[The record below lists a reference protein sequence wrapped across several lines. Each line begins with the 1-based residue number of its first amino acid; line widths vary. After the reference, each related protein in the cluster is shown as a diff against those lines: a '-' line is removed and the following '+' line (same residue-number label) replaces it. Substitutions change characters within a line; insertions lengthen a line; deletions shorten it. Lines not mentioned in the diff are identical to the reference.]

1 MAASAYILI
10 NTEPASTR
18 AILEQLQGISG
29 AVVHEVLGPYDLV
42 VDLEAD
48 TQEDVTAI
56 LRHKIRPIHGITN
69 TVTCVCI

>member
-10 NTEPASTR
+10 NVEPANTR
-18 AILEQLQGISG
+18 AVLEQLQLIPG
-29 AVVHEVLGPYDLV
+29 AVAHEVLGPYDLV

-48 TQEDVTAI
+48 TQEDITAI